1 MGENIKD
8 EIQGEMARLR
18 AMLTEMGVE
27 WRDDSTNYPTE
38 NPFFDKGM
46 SITRTKYNYKGYEY
60 SVICGYGTYGGDE
73 GLLEVWIDR
82 KGEPTGWH
90 TADDIIAMM
99 KGK

>member
-1 MGENIKD
+1 MNIP
-8 EIQGEMARLR
+8 EEMARLR

-27 WRDDSTNYPTE
+27 WRDDSSIHLFK
-38 NPFFDKGM
+38 NPYVGNMDIYRM
-46 SITRTKYNYKGYEY
+46 KYKYKGYEY

-99 KGK
+99 KGERE